1 MLRRRNPGFTL
12 IELLVVISIIAV
24 LIGILLPAMS
34 AARKTARLTL
44 CGGSL
49 HQLGIGIAAYAVDY
63 RSLIPRGPDSL
74 NNDFGVPYPN
84 MTDSRIWIQPSNYG
98 AHGTLLQGYLEDKR
112 AMFCPGDDTIDP
124 VQEMARIGSPVNH
137 AYSSYLYRQLDE
149 GAGLSGGGAPGPGK
163 IDDLGRNSLDKPARA
178 LALDSNSLITSFPDA
193 YRTNHDNKQVNILY
207 LDGHSRTYR
216 NPNDI
221 FTMRESDA
229 ASFRF
234 EERLNEIMQNA
245 DHVEHGDLSS
255 VPVP

>member
-1 MLRRRNPGFTL
+1 MPRHRTHAFTL
-12 IELLVVISIIAV
+12 IELLVVISIIAL
-24 LIGILLPAMS
+24 LIGILLPALS
-34 AARKTARLTL
+34 AARKTARLTI

-49 HQLGIGIAAYAVDY
+49 RQLGIGITAYAVDY
-63 RSLIPRGPDSL
+63 RSLIPRGPDL
-74 NNDFGVPYPN
+74 PNDFGVPYPN

-98 AHGTLLQGYLEDKR
+98 AHGTLLNGYLEDKR
-112 AMFCPGDDTIDP
+112 AMFCPGDDTMDP

-149 GAGLSGGGAPGPGK
+149 GGGVGVGAPGPGR

-178 LALDSNSLITSFPDA
+178 LALDSNALITSFPDA
-193 YRTNHDNKQVNILY
+193 YRTNHDNKRVNILY
-207 LDGHSRTYR
+207 LDGHAKSFM
-216 NPNDI
+216 NPNDV

-245 DHVEHGDLSS
+245 DAVEQGDPSS